1 MSRYHKRMKISNQDH
16 DVVYGHDHATG
27 YFIQIYAP
35 QNDTPVVEYDDLFG
49 WNVKRR
55 ATSEQHE
62 VATKL
67 VKDIKD
73 GTIVTER
80 MDRDPENHLGSAWRK
95 ARADWLYQI
104 KGNA

>member
-1 MSRYHKRMKISNQDH
+1 MSRYNITMKISEQDH
-16 DVVYGHDHATG
+16 NVSYGHDHATG

-67 VKDIKD
+67 LKDIKE
-73 GTIVTER
+73 GTVFTER
-80 MDRDPENHLGSAWRK
+80 MDRDPENHLGAKIAAALMPTR
-95 ARADWLYQI
+95 
-104 KGNA
+104 GNA

>member
-1 MSRYHKRMKISNQDH
+1 MSRYNITMKISEQDH
-16 DVVYGHDHATG
+16 NVSYGHDHATG

-67 VKDIKD
+67 LKDIKE
-73 GTIVTER
+73 GAVFTER
-80 MDRDPENHLGSAWRK
+80 MDRDPENHLGAKIAAALMPTR
-95 ARADWLYQI
+95 
-104 KGNA
+104 GNA